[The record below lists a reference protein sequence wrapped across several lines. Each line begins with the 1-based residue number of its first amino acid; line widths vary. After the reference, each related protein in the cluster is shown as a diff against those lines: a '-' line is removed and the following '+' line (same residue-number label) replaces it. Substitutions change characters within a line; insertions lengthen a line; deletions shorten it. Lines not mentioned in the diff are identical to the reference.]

1 MRKNDSIQF
10 RFCIC
15 FIELPVA
22 SPLVHAILRSLAKW
36 QEILS
41 EDIENKGP
49 APQDFIPGIFVE
61 TEATGP
67 AIHKYRTLLERQ
79 NTPFKG
85 IYYFFLQLCSNMLI

>member
-1 MRKNDSIQF
+1 MIF
-10 RFCIC
+10 LIIIFLHL
-15 FIELPVA
+15 ELPVA

-36 QEILS
+36 QEILC
-41 EDIENKGP
+41 EDIEAKGP
-49 APQDFIPGIFVE
+49 APQDFIPGIFIE

-85 IYYFFLQLCSNMLI
+85 NLFD